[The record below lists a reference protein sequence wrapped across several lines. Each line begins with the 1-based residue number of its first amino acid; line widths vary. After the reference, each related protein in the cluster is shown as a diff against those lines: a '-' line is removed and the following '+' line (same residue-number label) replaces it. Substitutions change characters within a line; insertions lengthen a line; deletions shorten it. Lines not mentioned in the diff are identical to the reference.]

1 MSKSK
6 IITRWDSD
14 KYGESVLLLERKRGS
29 ITVKEIQDLLLYEGG
44 SRFHGSYA
52 IILHATG
59 DMCAPPSMFEEDDTR
74 DYVELYP
81 LHPGEDCPV
90 CRKTLVMDI
99 CPECGS
105 QLTQ

>member
-6 IITRWDSD
+6 IIARRESD
-14 KYGESVLLLERKRGS
+14 KNGESVLLLERKRGS
-29 ITVKEIQDLLLYEGG
+29 ITVKDIQDFLLYESG

-52 IILHATG
+52 IILRATEE
-59 DMCAPPSMFEEDDTR
+59 MCGPPGIFDKEDNS

-81 LHPGEDCPV
+81 LYAGESCPV

-99 CPECGS
+99 CPECGT
-105 QLTQ
+105 QLTR